1 MFGEFVKKKWPILVA
16 LLYLIL
22 PIDIISDAIPFV
34 GNVDD
39 SIVLLAGVIK
49 QYIDF
54 QKENKEEK
62 K

>member
-1 MFGEFVKKKWPILVA
+1 MFKEFIKKRWPILLA

-22 PIDIISDAIPFV
+22 PIDIISDGVPFL
-34 GNVDD
+34 GTVDD
-39 SIVLLAGVIK
+39 SAVLLATIIK

-54 QKENKEEK
+54 QKESKEEK